1 MNVLWRGSVV
11 QRLRLASGLVLFTFV
26 LTHFLNHAVG
36 LISLDAMIAV
46 DHWRI
51 AVTRSTLG
59 TLVLL
64 AALLTHLALAILRIA
79 AHAKLALAALA
90 VDADRV
96 RLRHSAPPL
105 PAYRRHAHHRRH
117 VRHRHELPL

>member
-1 MNVLWRGSVV
+1 MSVLWRGSVV

-59 TLVLL
+59 TLV
-64 AALLTHLALAILRIA
+64 
-79 AHAKLALAALA
+79 

-96 RLRHSAPPL
+96 RFRHSVPPF